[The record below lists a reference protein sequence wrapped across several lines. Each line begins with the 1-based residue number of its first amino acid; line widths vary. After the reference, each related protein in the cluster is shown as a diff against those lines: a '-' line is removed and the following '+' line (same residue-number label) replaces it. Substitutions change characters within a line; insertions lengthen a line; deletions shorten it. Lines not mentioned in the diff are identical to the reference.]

1 MKRISSILVV
11 TAILITVAL
20 TMLYADSRTQNANRQ
35 AGRVPRPDSK
45 AVQQIAR
52 EKTITT
58 QQRLNRYFHGDVV
71 PKLKNCWSRVQG
83 RGTIALK
90 YTYTKGSG
98 KWMFDK
104 LEVSQS
110 TLPSGQDAV
119 ALRCMLDAVRSTSFP
134 VEQGE
139 GAQNNFVLN
148 WSWPV
153 PFPANANELTS
164 AMFAARS
171 AGGGGTGGGCDGRG
185 ASAKCYNCGADAAS
199 CPKVCVGYDRCSINH
214 EKDGGVNCSASG
226 ACASG
231 GPFGVTGLG
240 YIARTER

>member
-11 TAILITVAL
+11 TVTLITVAL
-20 TMLYADSRTQNANRQ
+20 TMLYAHSRTQNANRQ
-35 AGRVPRPDSK
+35 VSQVPRRDSN
-45 AVQQIAR
+45 AGQRIAL

-71 PKLKNCWSRVQG
+71 PKLRDCWSRIQG
-83 RGTIALK
+83 KGTIALK

-110 TLPSGQDAV
+110 TLPRGQDAV
-119 ALRCMLDAVRSTSFP
+119 ALRCMQDAVRSTSYP

-139 GAQNNFVLN
+139 GNQNIFVLN

-153 PFPANANELTS
+153 PFPANAAELTN
-164 AMFAARS
+164 AMFAAR
-171 AGGGGTGGGCDGRG
+171 AAGGGGGGTGGCDGHG
-185 ASAKCYNCGADAAS
+185 AQAACFTCGADAES
-199 CPKVCVGYDRCSINH
+199 CLKVCVGYDTCTISRHGCGS
-214 EKDGGVNCSASG
+214 SG

-231 GPFGVTGLG
+231 GPFGAAGG
-240 YIARTER
+240 YIMH